1 MEFLLLINTKF
12 LLLLL
17 TVLREKWAK
26 SQTKTQKSSKDDFIW
41 EIWWPVRKSRRSV
54 PYTGELGCMVLV
66 WFPFCT
72 FSSLSLSLSKHPFKL
87 YKPIKYRHIKYTLPC
102 IQKLAKTTSSKQF
115 ASRGWAD
122 HENYSSN
129 SSPDSENWTFNL
141 SLNNNYSL
149 RQFSRSLIVVLY
161 N

>member
-1 MEFLLLINTKF
+1 MVFLLLINELS

-41 EIWWPVRKSRRSV
+41 EIWWSVRKSRRSV
-54 PYTGELGCMVLV
+54 PYTGELACMVLV

-72 FSSLSLSLSKHPFKL
+72 FSSLSLSFSKHPFKL
-87 YKPIKYRHIKYTLPC
+87 YKLNKHRHIKNTLPC
-102 IQKLAKTTSSKQF
+102 IQKLAEWTSSKQF
-115 ASRGWAD
+115 ASRSWAD

-129 SSPDSENWTFNL
+129 SSPDSE
-141 SLNNNYSL
+141 LNFQS
-149 RQFSRSLIVVLY
+149 VVEQ
-161 N
+161 